1 MTDLNDRLAER
12 LRQIRGE
19 RGWSLQQLADVSGIS
34 RSTLSRVENAE
45 VSPTAETLGALSS
58 TYRMTISQ
66 LLAPIEAP
74 FAPLVRQADQS
85 VWHDAEN
92 GFSRRVVSPP
102 SGGLSAEVVRCE
114 LEPYQMI
121 SYTAP
126 SVPGHEHHLVM
137 LSGTL
142 VVTAGGEE
150 YRLEAGDC
158 LRYQLY
164 GPSRFQTGVD
174 SASYFIVL
182 L

>member
-1 MTDLNDRLAER
+1 VANLNDRLAER
-12 LRQIRGE
+12 LRQIRME
-19 RGWSLQQLADVSGIS
+19 RDWSLQQLADASGIS

-45 VSPTAETLGALSS
+45 VSPTAETLGALS
-58 TYRMTISQ
+58 TAYRITISQ

-74 FAPLVRQADQS
+74 FMPLVREAEQS
-85 VWHDAEN
+85 LWHDAEN

-102 SGGLSAEVVRCE
+102 SGGLKSEVVRCE
-114 LEPYQMI
+114 LDAYQMI
-121 SYTAP
+121 SYAAP

-142 VVTAGGEE
+142 SVTVGGEE
-150 YRLEAGDC
+150 HRLEAGDC

-174 SASYFIVL
+174 PASYFIVL
-182 L
+182 V